1 MEPPA
6 PPPVTLRQGQC
17 FRHALPAGW
26 QVVEDG
32 PFAVSRVA
40 PDQRAVMILV
50 GNAGLPLAY
59 PPPQFVYEK
68 LAQTGLQIVRFGP
81 PRPAP
86 GVFGFPYAWDF
97 DVDYT
102 VGGVPCRGVA
112 RCSVAPSYDFCTMV
126 MTWAASELAQWPSYA
141 PWLPQLA
148 AQVEVTSPSAFGAAG
163 LAQQNLAN
171 AIALGEQARRDREHA
186 AQQWAEV
193 TAQRGASVDAQHDAF
208 RQELG
213 GVRRYENPYDRRTVD
228 LPSGNAVY
236 WVHAVTG
243 QIVGDPSPTF
253 DPRTPM
259 DAAWQPMTPA
269 APPKR

>member
-1 MEPPA
+1 MEHAAHPQ
-6 PPPVTLRQGQC
+6 VTVRQGAC
-17 FRHALPAGW
+17 FRHALPDGW

-40 PDQRAVMILV
+40 PDQRAVMVLV
-50 GNAGLPLAY
+50 GNAGLPLGY
-59 PPPQFVYEK
+59 PPPQFVYDK
-68 LAQTGLQIVRFGP
+68 LAQSGLQFVRLGA

-97 DVDYT
+97 DVDYA
-102 VGGVPCRGVA
+102 VGGAPCHGVA

-126 MTWAASELAQWPSYA
+126 MTWAASELAQWPRYA
-141 PWLPQLA
+141 SWLPQLA
-148 AQVEVTSPSAFGAAG
+148 AQVEVTSASAFGAAG

-171 AIALGEQARRDREHA
+171 SVALGEQARRHREHA

-193 TAQRGASVDAQHDAF
+193 VAQRGASVDAQHDAF

-213 GVRRYENPYDRRTVD
+213 AVRTYHNPYDHRPVE
-228 LPSGNAVY
+228 LSSHNAVY
-236 WVHAVTG
+236 WVHPVTG
-243 QIVGDPSPTF
+243 QIVGHPSATF

-259 DAAWQPMTPA
+259 DPAWQPMTPA
-269 APPKR
+269 TPPKR